1 MKKNL
6 LALALFAAFAN
17 IASAQT
23 NVSIYG
29 VADVGFSRI
38 DTNTTEPVWGIGS
51 GQQSGSRIGFRGT
64 EDLGGGLSAIFTLE
78 NGYNIDTGS
87 LGQGGRLFGRQAFV
101 GLSGKALG
109 TLKMGRQY
117 TLNHDALNVFDP
129 FSTNLAGNTENAIP
143 GSARLGFPGLPYF
156 WAGSVVALGSATPA
170 SGLVVGSSPNV
181 DIRLDNSIVYQTGNF
196 GGFTGALQ
204 YGLGEQAGSFSN
216 GRQLAVS
223 ATYANGPIAA
233 VATYTNARNATGAID
248 QKSYL
253 LGGTYN
259 LGVAKLH
266 AGYQDNQL
274 ETGAVTLFE
283 NRTFLL
289 GATVPV
295 GVGNVLA
302 SWIRA
307 DDKNSDA
314 KSDQI
319 ALGYS
324 HPLSKRTNLYTSA
337 AWQRSEA
344 TGAADVKATI
354 FNAGIRHLF

>member
-1 MKKNL
+1 MKKSI
-6 LALALFAAFAN
+6 LALALTGAFAGT
-17 IASAQT
+17 AVAQT
-23 NVSIYG
+23 SVTIYG
-29 VADVGFSRI
+29 VADVAISRT
-38 DTNTTEPVWGIGS
+38 DTNTTEPVWALAS
-51 GQQSGSRIGFRGT
+51 GQQNGSRIGFRGT

-78 NGYNIDTGS
+78 NGYNIDTGA

-101 GLSGKALG
+101 GLSSTGFG
-109 TLKMGRQY
+109 TIKFGRQY

-129 FSTNLAGNTENAIP
+129 FGTNLAGNTENSIP
-143 GSARLGFPGLPYF
+143 GTAGLGFPGLPYF
-156 WAGSVVALGSATPA
+156 WAGSVVALGTATPA
-170 SGLVVGSSPNV
+170 SGLVVGTSPNV
-181 DIRLDNSIVYQTGNF
+181 DVRVDNSIVYQTNKL

-216 GRQLAVS
+216 GRQLAIS
-223 ATYANGPIAA
+223 GTFSNGPIAA
-233 VATYTNARNATGAID
+233 VATYTNARNTTGAID

-259 LGVAKLH
+259 FGVAKLH
-266 AGYQDNQL
+266 AGYQDNELESGAATLL
-274 ETGAVTLFE
+274 ET
-283 NRTFLL
+283 RTFLL

-295 GVGNVLA
+295 GAGNVLA

-314 KSDQI
+314 QSDQI
-319 ALGYS
+319 ALGYT

-337 AWQRSEA
+337 AWQKTEA
-344 TGAADVKATI
+344 PARADVKATI